1 MSLILLRRPGRPT
14 WYVRGT
20 VAGQS
25 VYESTGTDRRDL
37 AEAYKSQRETE
48 LWKRQVFGA
57 RAVVTF
63 AEAVSSY
70 LSAAPRSPNQ
80 AALVS
85 RLLTHFATTPL
96 GQIKQAQLDRAYQV
110 LLRPGA
116 LPATRLRNVLTPLRA
131 ILEHAA
137 FRDWCDRP
145 AFEVPR
151 QPEPRIAYL
160 TPPQA
165 TALVHGA
172 APHLRPL
179 LVFLITTG
187 ARMSEALELDW
198 RHLDL
203 AAARARLVK
212 TKTGRERHVDLPPA
226 AVAALSQLPH
236 REGRVF
242 RPGRARRAD
251 GRPSRA
257 LPQLQY
263 ADNGRT
269 GGGQI
274 ASGWASA
281 CARAGLPG
289 TWHEAPRTDRA
300 QGTVRTFRPELHP
313 HDLRHTAATWHY
325 AIHRDLLKLKAWGGW
340 SSVKQVEGYAHLL
353 PDAYIHAA
361 ADWWGVLPPTRATP
375 VPSRRRSPATA

>member
-37 AEAYKSQRETE
+37 AEAYKANRETQ
-48 LWKRQVFGA
+48 LWKREIFGA

-85 RLLTHFATTPL
+85 RLLSHFATTPL
-96 GQIKQAQLDRAYQV
+96 GQIKQEQLDRAYQV

-116 LPATRLRNVLTPLRA
+116 SPATKLRNVLGPLRA

-145 AFEVPR
+145 AFEVPK
-151 QPEPRIAYL
+151 QPEARIAYL
-160 TPPQA
+160 TPSQA
-165 TALVHGA
+165 TALVQGA

-179 LVFLITTG
+179 LVFLICTG

-198 RHLDL
+198 RHVDL
-203 AAARARLVK
+203 AAARVRLVK
-212 TKTGRERHVDLPPA
+212 TKTGKERHVDLPPA
-226 AVAALSQLPH
+226 AVAALSALQH

-257 LPQLQY
+257 LPQVQY

-289 TWHEAPRTDRA
+289 TWHEAPRTDR
-300 QGTVRTFRPELHP
+300 QKGTIRTFRPELHP
-313 HDLRHTAATWHY
+313 H
-325 AIHRDLLKLKAWGGW
+325 DLLKLKAWGGW

-353 PDAYIHAA
+353 PEAYVDAA
-361 ADWWGVLPPTRATP
+361 AEWWGVALMRGTRASSHS
-375 VPSRRRSPATA
+375 PSSIRAG

>member
-1 MSLILLRRPGRPT
+1 MSLILIRRAGRPT

-25 VYESTGTDRRDL
+25 VYESTGTARRAD
-37 AEAYKSQRETE
+37 AEAYKAQRESQ
-48 LWKRQVFGA
+48 LWRREVFGA

-70 LSAAPRSPNQ
+70 LTAEPRSPNQ
-80 AALVS
+80 AALVA
-85 RLLTHFATTPL
+85 RLLHHFATTPL
-96 GQIKQAQLDRAYQV
+96 AQIKQEQLDRAYAV

-116 LPATRLRNVLTPLRA
+116 APATKLRNVLTPLRA

-137 FRDWCDRP
+137 RRDWCDRP
-145 AFEVPR
+145 AFEVPK
-151 QPEPRIAYL
+151 PPPARIAYL
-160 TPPQA
+160 TPAQA
-165 TALVHGA
+165 TALVHAA

-179 LVFLITTG
+179 LVFLIATG

-198 RHLDL
+198 RHVDL
-203 AAARARLVK
+203 AAARVHLVR
-212 TKTGRERHVDLPPA
+212 TKTGADRRVDLPPA
-226 AVAALSQLPH
+226 AVAALSQLQH

-257 LPQLQY
+257 LPQIQY
-263 ADNGRT
+263 ADNDRT
-269 GGGQI
+269 SGGQI

-281 CARAGLPG
+281 CGRAGLPG
-289 TWHEAPRTDRA
+289 TWHEQPRTDREK
-300 QGTVRTFRPELHP
+300 GTVRIFRPELHP

-325 AIHRDLLKLKAWGGW
+325 AIHRDILRLKAWGGW

-353 PDAYIHAA
+353 PQSYVDAA
-361 ADWWGVLPPTRATP
+361 AEWLGLPTATSAAS
-375 VPSRRRSPATA
+375 VPPPRGNAATA

>member
-1 MSLILLRRPGRPT
+1 MPLILLRRPGRPA

-25 VYESTGTDRRDL
+25 VYESTGTDRRDR
-37 AEAYKSQRETE
+37 AEAIKAKREDE
-48 LWKRQVFGA
+48 LWKRQVYGA

-70 LSAAPRSPNQ
+70 LSAEPRSPNQ
-80 AALVS
+80 AALVA
-85 RLLTHFATTPL
+85 RLLAHFTTTPL
-96 GQIKQAQLDRAYQV
+96 SQIKQEQLDRAYQA

-116 LPATRLRNVLTPLRA
+116 APATKLRNVLTPLRA

-145 AFEVPR
+145 AFQVPR

-165 TALVHGA
+165 TALVQGA

-198 RHLDL
+198 RHVDL
-203 AAARARLVK
+203 AAARVRLVK

-226 AVAALSQLPH
+226 AVAALGALPH

-257 LPQLQY
+257 LPQTQY

-289 TWHEAPRTDRA
+289 EWHEAPRTDRA
-300 QGTVRTFRPELHP
+300 SGTVRTFRPELHP

-325 AIHRDLLKLKAWGGW
+325 AIHRDPLRLKTWGGW
-340 SSVKQVEGYAHLL
+340 SSLKQVEGYAHLL
-353 PDAYIHAA
+353 PESYAPAA
-361 ADWWGVLPPTRATP
+361 REWLGLPPAAPAKSVPTRKSP
-375 VPSRRRSPATA
+375 VASA